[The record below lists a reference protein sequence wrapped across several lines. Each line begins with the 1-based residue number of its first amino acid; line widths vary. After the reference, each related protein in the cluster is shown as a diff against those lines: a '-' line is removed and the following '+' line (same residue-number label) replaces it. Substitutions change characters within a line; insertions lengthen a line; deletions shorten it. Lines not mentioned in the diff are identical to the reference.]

1 MTALTAGP
9 GSAGASNP
17 GNPSASNPNAS
28 GAKRV
33 RRRIKRGGWWIVAAA
48 LAALGVLWVFPF
60 IWMVSASLKTSG
72 EIFGGGLGLVPETL
86 QWENYSRAWIDGR
99 FGSYLRNTVIVTLA
113 TTLIVVVRCALAGY
127 VIGRY
132 RFPGSRLIIAI
143 FVATLFVPTGYTIIP
158 IVKVSL
164 QLGLLNSLAGMILAL
179 GGAANVAAILIYA
192 GYFRGMPAELEE
204 AAIVDGAGFLRVFGT
219 IMFPLSMPVTATVA
233 ILTFLSTWNAFFLP
247 LVFSFSN
254 PALRTV
260 SVGMQAFVGENS
272 TDWPGMAAAGVISI
286 LPVVILFIF
295 MQKYFVEGIAGAVK
309 S

>member
-1 MTALTAGP
+1 M
-9 GSAGASNP
+9 SAIAAPRTTRSPDG
-17 GNPSASNPNAS
+17 GR
-28 GAKRV
+28 RV
-33 RRRIKRGGWWIVAAA
+33 RRIRRPGWWIVAA
-48 LAALGVLWVFPF
+48 VLIVAGFVWIFPF
-60 IWMVSASLKTSG
+60 IWMVSASLKSSG
-72 EIFGGGLGLVPETL
+72 EIFQGGLGLIPEVL
-86 QWENYSRAWIDGR
+86 QWENYARAWTDGQ
-99 FGSYLRNTVIVTLA
+99 FGSYLRNTVIVTVA

-132 RFPGSRLIIAI
+132 RFPGSKLIIGI
-143 FVATLFVPTGYTIIP
+143 FIATLFVPTGYTIIP

-164 QLGLLNSLAGMILAL
+164 ELGLLNSLAGMILAL

-204 AAIVDGAGFLRVFGT
+204 AAIVDGAGFFRVFIR
-219 IMFPLSMPVTATVA
+219 IMLPLSMPVTATVA

-286 LPVVILFIF
+286 LPVIVLFIF

>member
-1 MTALTAGP
+1 MSVITARADTKAP
-9 GSAGASNP
+9 TP
-17 GNPSASNPNAS
+17 TPQP
-28 GAKRV
+28 
-33 RRRIKRGGWWIVAAA
+33 RRRRTKRPGWWIVALVLAA
-48 LAALGVLWVFPF
+48 LAFLWVFPF

-72 EIFGGGLGLVPETL
+72 EIFLGGLGLVPEVV
-86 QWENYSRAWIDGR
+86 QWENYSRAWTDGR
-99 FGSYLRNTVIVTLA
+99 FGSYLRNTVIVTVV
-113 TTLIVVVRCALAGY
+113 TTVIVVVRCALAGY
-127 VIGRY
+127 VLGRY
-132 RFPGSRLIIAI
+132 RFPGSRLIIGI
-143 FVATLFVPTGYTIIP
+143 FVATIFVPTGYTIIP

-164 QLGLLNSLAGMILAL
+164 ELGLLNTMAGMILAL
-179 GGAANVAAILIYA
+179 SGAANVAAILIYA

-204 AAIVDGAGFLRVFGT
+204 AAIVDGAGFFRVFST
-219 IMFPLSMPVTATVA
+219 IMLPLSMPVTATVA
-233 ILTFLSTWNAFFLP
+233 ILTFLGTWNAFFLP

-254 PALRTV
+254 PELRTV